1 MINILQRK
9 TSQQKSFPK
18 SFLHMLDCV
27 CVPVLSTQ
35 ELSYSYACIW
45 GENRRLGKPR
55 MCKWQSKVTIQ
66 RHKEPFLRLHSIKA
80 KVTIIYTF
88 CASLK
93 KMLLKDDTENLL
105 NPRAQAERAKGW
117 DERPRW
123 GQCRNVSSRW
133 RGPEPALSPPGVYQ
147 SLMSS
152 FSLLFSTCSS
162 LVSSMYKNLMKTTHL
177 WPVGGTHL

>member
-1 MINILQRK
+1 MSWGLTVLFYFWRCFKLSIIKKLKMINILQRK

-105 NPRAQAERAKGW
+105 NA
-117 DERPRW
+117 
-123 GQCRNVSSRW
+123 
-133 RGPEPALSPPGVYQ
+133 
-147 SLMSS
+147 
-152 FSLLFSTCSS
+152 FSKVSS
-162 LVSSMYKNLMKTTHL
+162 LVDKRKKITAIDSYKNYYTDKHTLFAKIWQLEVFMKTVSNKTFC
-177 WPVGGTHL
+177 